1 MARRALIQRKRES
14 LLRQQ
19 DLIENEIDEEMP
31 DGLKPP
37 VITFSYYQKQIK
49 TIIFENYI
57 TVIHFELPLHS
68 KQIGIT

>member
-37 VITFSYYQKQIK
+37 VITFLYNQEQIK
-49 TIIFENYI
+49 TPIFENHSSY
-57 TVIHFELPLHS
+57 PL
-68 KQIGIT
+68 